1 MPREILRNLR
11 LFIYSVMF
19 VCVSEDEW
27 VGKKLTFK
35 ALDKRESHQL
45 FWYDDTQQ
53 RWSYAVVECPL
64 KF

>member
-1 MPREILRNLR
+1 
-11 LFIYSVMF
+11 MF